1 MLRAFAWPISQV
13 SEVNRRGKGGPS
25 EPKIRLHWWRGM
37 LNTRFSQAR
46 IITRPFLSASLLTS
60 FLMRALAAARSS
72 GGTGLEAAR
81 PKTGPSRPEVNAP
94 TATPVLSPRPT
105 AQDRAK
111 LRRRVW
117 ALALP
122 AVGEQLL
129 ALLVGLSDTFLT
141 GHLSA
146 QAMQQLGYGRA
157 DAVAA
162 VGVGIT
168 TVWVVLTLFFAV
180 GVGATALVAR
190 AVGAQDRALSS
201 KGAGQAIIL
210 GLLAGILLA
219 ILALP
224 LVRAITDVMGVQV
237 VVADLSAAFLRI
249 FSLGL
254 PGVGIT
260 YAANASMRGAGDTR
274 RPLMVM
280 LLVNGT
286 NIAAS
291 WLLMNGLP
299 ALGIP
304 ALGVIGSACGAAA
317 GWTLGAGLALFFLS
331 RRHRVSPKLTRRAFK
346 PDRSVMWRVLRIG
359 LPTAAEL
366 FVLQFGVVTFNRLV
380 VGLGSATYAA
390 NLTIN
395 TIESIG
401 NLPGLGFAVAATTL
415 VGQALGASAPDLAKR
430 SAWAALRPCFLFML
444 SMGLC
449 ALLLPQMLLGLFV
462 ADSHVVQAGTSALRF
477 SLLTLPALAIS
488 FICNG
493 SLRGA
498 GDTKFPVLVRAAG
511 TWGVR
516 VPIALLLIPWLGLI
530 GARLAM
536 AADFWVQA
544 SLSCWRFRSGRWRN
558 AHV

>member
-1 MLRAFAWPISQV
+1 MLSD
-13 SEVNRRGKGGPS
+13 
-25 EPKIRLHWWRGM
+25 
-37 LNTRFSQAR
+37 RFSQAR
-46 IITRPFLSASLLTS
+46 IITRPFLPASLLMRS
-60 FLMRALAAARSS
+60 FVSVRSFES
-72 GGTGLEAAR
+72 TGLVGAKPGIGLSKSVAD
-81 PKTGPSRPEVNAP
+81 AP
-94 TATPVLSPRPT
+94 TAKSVLSPQKET
-105 AQDRAK
+105 IDRTQ

-129 ALLVGLSDTFLT
+129 ALFVGLSDTFLT

-146 QAMQQLGYGRA
+146 NAILQLGYGRA

-162 VGVGIT
+162 VGVGTT

-190 AVGAQDRALSS
+190 AVGAKDQELSS
-201 KGAGQAIIL
+201 VGTGQSILL
-210 GLLAGILLA
+210 GLLAGLLLA
-219 ILALP
+219 ALALP
-224 LVRAITDVMGVQV
+224 LVYAITDVLGVQGD
-237 VVADLSAAFLRI
+237 VADLAAAFLRI

-254 PGVGIT
+254 PAVGIA
-260 YAANASMRGAGDTR
+260 YAANASMRGSGDTR
-274 RPLMVM
+274 RPLIVMV
-280 LLVNGT
+280 LVNGT

-291 WLLMNGLP
+291 WLLMNGIP
-299 ALGIP
+299 TLGIP

-317 GWTLGAGLALFFLS
+317 GWTMGACLALFFLS
-331 RRHRVSPKLTRRAFK
+331 RRHPVSPKLTRLAFK

-359 LPTAAEL
+359 LPSAAEL
-366 FVLQFGVVTFNRLV
+366 FVLQFGVVAFSRLV
-380 VGLGSATYAA
+380 VGLGAATYAA

-415 VGQALGASAPDLAKR
+415 VGQALGAENPELAR
-430 SAWAALRPCFLFML
+430 QSAWAALRPCFVFML
-444 SMGLC
+444 GMGIC
-449 ALLLPQMLLGLFV
+449 TLLLPQFLLGLFV
-462 ADSHVVQAGTSALRF
+462 ADNGVVQAGTPALRL
-477 SLLTLPALAIS
+477 SLLTLPALAVS

-498 GDTKFPVLVRAAG
+498 GDTKFPVIVRAAG

-516 VPIALLLIPWLGLI
+516 VPLALILIPLLALP

-544 SLSCWRFRSGRWRN
+544 MLSCWRFRSGHWRK
-558 AHV
+558 ARV

>member
-1 MLRAFAWPISQV
+1 MRSLV
-13 SEVNRRGKGGPS
+13 S
-25 EPKIRLHWWRGM
+25 
-37 LNTRFSQAR
+37 
-46 IITRPFLSASLLTS
+46 
-60 FLMRALAAARSS
+60 ARSFGGS
-72 GGTGLEAAR
+72 GLVAAGTKSGLD
-81 PKTGPSRPEVNAP
+81 KPEVNTPPAAP
-94 TATPVLSPRPT
+94 ISSSQKA
-105 AQDRAK
+105 ANDRAR

-117 ALALP
+117 TLALP

-129 ALLVGLSDTFLT
+129 ALFVGLSDTFLT

-146 QAMQQLGYGRA
+146 HAIQQLGYGRA
-157 DAVAA
+157 DAVDA
-162 VGVGIT
+162 VGVGTT

-190 AVGAQDRALSS
+190 AVGAKDQELSR
-201 KGAGQAIIL
+201 KGAGQGIIL

-219 ILALP
+219 ALAQP
-224 LVRAITDVMGVQV
+224 MVHGIADVLGVQGD
-237 VVADLSAAFLRI
+237 VADLATAFLRI

-254 PGVGIT
+254 PAVGIT
-260 YAANASMRGAGDTR
+260 YAANAAMRGAGDTR
-274 RPLMVM
+274 RPLVVM
-280 LLVNGT
+280 LLVNGS

-299 ALGIP
+299 ALDIP

-317 GWTLGAGLALFFLS
+317 GWTMGAGLALFFLS
-331 RRHRVSPKLTRRAFK
+331 RQHPVSPRLTRRALK
-346 PDRSVMWRVLRIG
+346 LDRSVMWRVLRIG
-359 LPTAAEL
+359 LPSAAEL
-366 FVLQFGVVTFNRLV
+366 FVLQLGVVTFSRFV
-380 VGLGSATYAA
+380 VGLGAATYAA

-401 NLPGLGFAVAATTL
+401 QLPGLGFAVAATTL
-415 VGQALGASAPDLAKR
+415 VGQALGAEDPELAKR
-430 SAWAALRPCFLFML
+430 SAWAALRPCFAFML
-444 SMGLC
+444 GMGIC
-449 ALLLPQMLLGLFV
+449 TLLLPQFLLSLFV
-462 ADSHVVQAGTSALRF
+462 ADTSVVLAGTSALRF

-498 GDTKFPVLVRAAG
+498 GDTKFPVVVRATG

-516 VPIALLLIPWLGLI
+516 LPIALLLIPWLGLI

-544 SLSCWRFRSGRWRN
+544 SLSCWRFRSGRWRK

>member
-1 MLRAFAWPISQV
+1 M
-13 SEVNRRGKGGPS
+13 
-25 EPKIRLHWWRGM
+25 M
-37 LNTRFSQAR
+37 
-46 IITRPFLSASLLTS
+46 TRPFLSAS
-60 FLMRALAAARSS
+60 FLMRSLVSARSF
-72 GGTGLEAAR
+72 GGTGLVAPR
-81 PKTGPSRPEVNAP
+81 PRADLSKTGVNALP
-94 TATPVLSPRPT
+94 AELVSSSQKS
-105 AQDRAK
+105 ANDRAL

-117 ALALP
+117 TLALP

-129 ALLVGLSDTFLT
+129 ALFVGLSDTFLT
-141 GHLSA
+141 GHLSPSA
-146 QAMQQLGYGRA
+146 VQQLGYGRA
-157 DAVAA
+157 DAVSA
-162 VGVGIT
+162 VGVGVT

-190 AVGAQDRALSS
+190 AVGAKDQALSS
-201 KGAGQAIIL
+201 KGTGQALLL
-210 GLLAGILLA
+210 GLLAGALLA
-219 ILALP
+219 ALALP
-224 LVRAITDVMGVQV
+224 MVHAITDLMGVQGD
-237 VVADLSAAFLRI
+237 VADLSAAFLCI

-254 PGVGIT
+254 PAVGVT
-260 YAANASMRGAGDTR
+260 YAANASMRGSGDTR
-274 RPLMVM
+274 RPLIVM
-280 LLVNGT
+280 ALVNGT

-291 WLLMNGLP
+291 WLLMNGIA

-317 GWTLGAGLALFFLS
+317 GWTMGAALALFFLS
-331 RRHRVSPKLTRRAFK
+331 RQHPISPKLTRQALK
-346 PDRSVMWRVLRIG
+346 PDRCIMWRVLRIG
-359 LPTAAEL
+359 LPSAAEL
-366 FVLQFGVVTFNRLV
+366 FVLQFGVVTFSRLV
-380 VGLGSATYAA
+380 VDLGSTTYAA

-415 VGQALGASAPDLAKR
+415 VGQALGAKDPDLARR

-444 SMGLC
+444 GMGIC
-449 ALLLPQMLLGLFV
+449 ALVLPQMLLSLFV
-462 ADSHVVQAGTSALRF
+462 ADNGVVQAGIPALRF

-498 GDTKFPVLVRAAG
+498 GDTKFPVVVRAAG

-544 SLSCWRFRSGRWRN
+544 SLSCWRFRSGRWRK

>member
-1 MLRAFAWPISQV
+1 MF
-13 SEVNRRGKGGPS
+13 SE
-25 EPKIRLHWWRGM
+25 
-37 LNTRFSQAR
+37 RFSQAR
-46 IITRPFLSASLLTS
+46 IITRPFLSAS
-60 FLMRALAAARSS
+60 FLMRSLVSARSF
-72 GGTGLEAAR
+72 GGAGLVGAR
-81 PKTGPSRPEVNAP
+81 PKTSSGKPAINTPSAELVSSSQQRAYDQ
-94 TATPVLSPRPT
+94 
-105 AQDRAK
+105 AQ

-117 ALALP
+117 TLALP

-129 ALLVGLSDTFLT
+129 ALFVGLSDTFLT

-146 QAMQQLGYGRA
+146 QAIQQLGYGRA

-162 VGVGIT
+162 VGVGTT

-190 AVGAQDRALSS
+190 AVGAKDQALSS
-201 KGAGQAIIL
+201 KGTGQALLL
-210 GLLAGILLA
+210 GLLAGIILA
-219 ILALP
+219 VLALP
-224 LVRAITDVMGVQV
+224 LAQAISDLLGVQGTI
-237 VVADLSAAFLRI
+237 ADLVAAFLRI

-254 PGVGIT
+254 PAVGIT

-274 RPLMVM
+274 RPLTVM

-291 WLLMNGLP
+291 WLLMNGIP

-317 GWTLGAGLALFFLS
+317 GWTMGAGLALFFLS
-331 RRHRVSPKLTRRAFK
+331 RQHPVSPRLTRRALR
-346 PDRSVMWRVLRIG
+346 PDRSVMWRVMRIG
-359 LPTAAEL
+359 LPSAAEL
-366 FVLQFGVVTFNRLV
+366 FVLQFGVVTFSRLV
-380 VGLGSATYAA
+380 VGLGASTYAA

-415 VGQALGASAPDLAKR
+415 VGQALGAKDPELAKR
-430 SAWAALRPCFLFML
+430 SAWAALRPCFVFML
-444 SMGLC
+444 GIGIC
-449 ALLLPQMLLGLFV
+449 TLLLPQLLLGLFV
-462 ADSHVVQAGTSALRF
+462 ADTSVVQAGTSALRF

-516 VPIALLLIPWLGLI
+516 VPVALVLIPWLGLI

-544 SLSCWRFRSGRWRN
+544 ALSCWRFRSGRWRK

>member
-1 MLRAFAWPISQV
+1 MFSD
-13 SEVNRRGKGGPS
+13 
-25 EPKIRLHWWRGM
+25 
-37 LNTRFSQAR
+37 RFSQAR
-46 IITRPFLSASLLTS
+46 VITRHFLSAS
-60 FLMRALAAARSS
+60 FLMRSLVSARSF
-72 GGTGLEAAR
+72 GGLGLVAAR
-81 PKTGPSRPEVNAP
+81 PKASADKVEANP
-94 TATPVLSPRPT
+94 PT
-105 AQDRAK
+105 AQPVASPHKVASDRAQ
-111 LRRRVW
+111 LRKRVW
-117 ALALP
+117 RLAVP
-122 AVGEQLL
+122 AIGEQLL
-129 ALLVGLSDTFLT
+129 ALFVGLSDTFLT

-146 QAMQQLGYGRA
+146 SAILQLGYGRA
-157 DAVAA
+157 SAVSA

-190 AVGAQDRALSS
+190 AAGAQDQPLSR
-201 KGAGQAIIL
+201 KGAGQGIIL
-210 GLLAGILLA
+210 GLLAGMLLA
-219 ILALP
+219 ALALP
-224 LVRAITDVMGVQV
+224 LVHAITDIMGVQGD
-237 VVADLSAAFLRI
+237 VADLAAAFLRI
-249 FSLGL
+249 FSLAL
-254 PGVGIT
+254 PAVGIT
-260 YAANASMRGAGDTR
+260 YAANAAMRGAGDTR

-280 LLVNGT
+280 MLVNGT

-317 GWTLGAGLALFFLS
+317 GWTIGAGLALFFLS
-331 RRHRVSPKLTRRAFK
+331 RQHPVSPKLTLRAFK
-346 PDRSVMWRVLRIG
+346 PDRSVMWRVMRVG
-359 LPTAAEL
+359 LPSAAEL
-366 FVLQFGVVTFNRLV
+366 FVLQVGVVTFSRFV
-380 VGLGSATYAA
+380 VGLGSVDYAA
-390 NLTIN
+390 FLTIN

-415 VGQALGASAPDLAKR
+415 VGQALGAKDPELAKR
-430 SAWAALRPCFLFML
+430 SAWAALRPCFIFML
-444 SMGLC
+444 GMGLC
-449 ALLLPQMLLGLFV
+449 TLLLPQFLLSLFV
-462 ADSHVVQAGTSALRF
+462 ADNSVVQAGTSALRF

-516 VPIALLLIPWLGLI
+516 VPIALVLIPWLGLA

-536 AADFWVQA
+536 AGDFWMQA
-544 SLSCWRFRSGRWRN
+544 ALSCWRFRSGRWRK

>member
-1 MLRAFAWPISQV
+1 MFSD
-13 SEVNRRGKGGPS
+13 
-25 EPKIRLHWWRGM
+25 
-37 LNTRFSQAR
+37 RFLQAR
-46 IITRPFLSASLLTS
+46 MLTRPFLSAS
-60 FLMRALAAARSS
+60 FLMRSLVSARSLS
-72 GGTGLEAAR
+72 GAELSITRKQAGLDKAQ
-81 PKTGPSRPEVNAP
+81 SNAP
-94 TATPVLSPRPT
+94 TVKPAPSSQQT
-105 AQDRAK
+105 AYDRAQ

-129 ALLVGLSDTFLT
+129 ALFVGLSDTFLT

-146 QAMQQLGYGRA
+146 QAIQQLGYGRA
-157 DAVAA
+157 EAVAA

-190 AVGAQDRALSS
+190 AVGAQDQALSS

-210 GLLAGILLA
+210 GLLAGLLLA
-219 ILALP
+219 ALALP
-224 LVRAITDVMGVQV
+224 LAHAITDVLGVQGAIANLV
-237 VVADLSAAFLRI
+237 AAFLRI

-254 PGVGIT
+254 PAVGVT

-274 RPLMVM
+274 RPLIVM

-291 WLLMNGLP
+291 WILMNGIP

-304 ALGVIGSACGAAA
+304 ALGVIGSACGAAT
-317 GWTLGAGLALFFLS
+317 GWTLGAGLALFFL
-331 RRHRVSPKLTRRAFK
+331 RRQHPVSPKLTRRALQ
-346 PDRSVMWRVLRIG
+346 PDRRIMWRVLRVG
-359 LPTAAEL
+359 LPSAAEL
-366 FVLQFGVVTFNRLV
+366 FVLQFGVVTFSRMV

-390 NLTIN
+390 NQTIN

-401 NLPGLGFAVAATTL
+401 NLPGLGFAIAATTL
-415 VGQALGASAPDLAKR
+415 VGQALGAKDPELARR
-430 SAWAALRPCFLFML
+430 SAWAALQPCFVFMFG
-444 SMGLC
+444 MGLC
-449 ALLLPQMLLGLFV
+449 ALLLPQLLLSLFV
-462 ADSHVVQAGTSALRF
+462 ADSSVVQAGVPALRF

-493 SLRGA
+493 ALRGA

-544 SLSCWRFRSGRWRN
+544 SLACWRFRSDRWRK